1 MSDAFIA
8 AYQQHLTNQQL
19 QPDAAQQTI
28 VMQLAKRIDALAQRS
43 DVTTLHIDTQAQQR
57 GAYIVG
63 PVGRGKTMLMDLF
76 FQHVVVHP
84 SHYQTLDTVDVSHG
98 KIRLH
103 FHHFMRRVH
112 QELAACQGEENP
124 LALIAKRWASH
135 YKLLCFDEFVVEDIG
150 DAMLLGTLWRELF
163 SHGVMLVATSN
174 AAPDQLYR
182 NGLQRSRFLPAIALL
197 EQHCELLRLDSGIDY
212 RRVQQNDWHWY
223 GLQQSKNWLWQRCAL
238 CVSELPA
245 PTDTAARFTLL
256 GRSVQYLWQTSEL
269 IAFDFMALCSGP
281 RSQLDYME
289 LASQYRVIAL
299 ADVPVFL
306 PHSDTAILHGVEEN
320 YQREQSS
327 VFVSRLDNEARRF
340 IALVDECYEQGCLL
354 ILTSEVPAF
363 ELYQASQLAFA
374 FERTVSRLFEMQR
387 WGSHLHFGT

>member
-1 MSDAFIA
+1 MSDAFLA

-43 DVTTLHIDTQAQQR
+43 DTQAQQL

-76 FQHVVVHP
+76 FQHAVVHP
-84 SHYQTLDTVDVSHG
+84 SHYQTLDTVDASHG

-112 QELAACQGEENP
+112 QELATCQGEENP
-124 LALIAKRWASH
+124 LTLIAKRWASH

-197 EQHCELLRLDSGIDY
+197 EQHCELLSLDSGIDY
-212 RRVQQNDWHWY
+212 RRLHTAKWPWY
-223 GLQQSKNWLWQRCAL
+223 GEGETVQWLWQRCQQLDTHVAAIAT
-238 CVSELPA
+238 A
-245 PTDTAARFTLL
+245 PTAPTLFSLL
-256 GRSVQYLWQTSEL
+256 GREFRYLWQTPKL
-269 IAFDFMALCSGP
+269 IAFDFMELCSGP

-289 LASQYRVIAL
+289 LAKSYSCIAI
-299 ADVPVFL
+299 ANVPVFL
-306 PHSDTAILHGVEEN
+306 PESATAILHGVEEN
-320 YQREQSS
+320 YQREHSA

-340 IALVDECYEQGCLL
+340 IALVDECYEQDCLL
-354 ILTSEVPAF
+354 ILSSSVAAHQ
-363 ELYQASQLAFA
+363 LYQASQLAFA
-374 FERTVSRLFEMQR
+374 FERTVSRLYEMQTWR
-387 WGSHLHFGT
+387 TASL